1 MKHYALILVTFLVF
15 SCSADPKTYIEHING
30 YWEIEEVTLHN
41 GEKKAYNYNDT
52 IDYFEINDSLN
63 GFRKKL
69 KPNFSGTFETSKDVE
84 NIKLVLENDSL
95 NIYYTTPFSK
105 WKETVLLATK
115 EQLKIVNQN
124 KHVYLYKR
132 YQPLDL
138 D

>member
-1 MKHYALILVTFLVF
+1 MKHYALILVAFLVF

>member
-1 MKHYALILVTFLVF
+1 MKHYAFILVAFLVF

>member
-1 MKHYALILVTFLVF
+1 MKHCALILVAFLVF